1 MGFRKT
7 ADIPRIL
14 EIFTKERAA
23 LMERIASSTVLPCN
37 IPARGPVFEAELAS
51 RRKSRVKDSK
61 LFESPNERLVN
72 LLCLDLGVC
81 TREFFSYKETME
93 LREKFRS
100 ILVEYAAAGHA
111 PRRQRLKGN
120 TCAP

>member
-1 MGFRKT
+1 MAIS

-14 EIFTKERAA
+14 ETFTKERAA
-23 LMERIASSTVLPCN
+23 LMERVANAVLPCN
-37 IPARGPVFEAELAS
+37 IPTHGPVFKAELAS

-81 TREFFSYKETME
+81 TREFYPYKETME
-93 LREKFRS
+93 LREKFRA
-100 ILVEYAAAGHA
+100 ILVEYAVR

-120 TCAP
+120 TCAHSDNRRT